1 MKRALEYLQTF
12 TVFSWNH
19 IVHRWN
25 INARLQWKTILWF
38 KSKSFW
44 VCSSYIIIWNSSSQH
59 ICSLYWYFKISHR
72 FSLATSLRSILYHQ
86 LFLFCPCVL
95 LCLHFILLPVSSSQ
109 LEVVIWPIVII
120 SVVTKV
126 MQTLVLR
133 WTIKSSPS
141 KLAAAL
147 QRVLYNDLAELT
159 YLWNTKKN
167 SVDCVLGQ
175 FKCK

>member
-1 MKRALEYLQTF
+1 M
-12 TVFSWNH
+12 
-19 IVHRWN
+19 HRWN

-44 VCSSYIIIWNSSSQH
+44 VCSRYIIIWNSLSQH

-72 FSLATSLRSILYHQ
+72 FSLATSLRSILYHL
-86 LFLFCPCVL
+86 LFLFFPCVL

-109 LEVVIWPIVII
+109 LTEVVIWPIVII

-126 MQTLVLR
+126 IQTLVLR
-133 WTIKSSPS
+133 CSPS
-141 KLAAAL
+141 KFAAAL

-159 YLWNTKKN
+159 YLWNTKKIA
-167 SVDCVLGQ
+167 LTA
-175 FKCK
+175 F